1 MQELIAAPRQEPVVD
16 LRAAANVKLQAVL
29 DRFIRRGEGDYGAK
43 GPARYAEIAAEVLSV
58 SGQDDRF
65 RLIDR
70 LTGDLL
76 QRSRRILEMGCGSA
90 PFLYSALGRGHD
102 AIGIDVDY
110 ERLRMAELK
119 VDALGL
125 PEAWRG
131 CARLGDGQALDFPS
145 ASFDLVT
152 SWAVI
157 EHIPDLESAL
167 FEAVRVTRPGGWLV
181 MTAPDYR
188 GGFEAHYEMPW
199 PPMAPRA
206 ICERWV
212 MAMDRPPGGLGTFFP
227 ITYPRVAAV
236 LESLGCEIKAAELT
250 LPLDFEATRRYL
262 DVRDNAALERSAE
275 TIKQLN
281 ATGGL
286 PPTLRGTTVFHV
298 AARKL

>member
-1 MQELIAAPRQEPVVD
+1 MNHVSTQDR
-16 LRAAANVKLQAVL
+16 RAEANAKLQAVV
-29 DRFIRRGEGDYGAK
+29 DRWLRRGAGDYGEK
-43 GPARYAEIAAEVLSV
+43 PPERYTWAAAEILSV
-58 SGQDDRF
+58 QGQDERF
-65 RLIDR
+65 QLIDR
-70 LTGDLL
+70 MTGGLL
-76 QRSRRILEMGCGSA
+76 QLPRRILEVGCGGA

-110 ERLRMAELK
+110 ERLRIAELK

-131 CARLGDGQALDFPS
+131 RARLGDGQALDFPS
-145 ASFDLVT
+145 DSFDLVT

-199 PPMAPRA
+199 PPMAPRSV
-206 ICERWV
+206 CERWV
-212 MAMDRPPGGLGTFFP
+212 LAMDRPPGGLGTFFP
-227 ITYPRVAAV
+227 ITWPRVAAV

-250 LPLDFEATRRYL
+250 LPIDTETTRTFL
-262 DVRDNAALERSAE
+262 DVRDQATLERTAE
-275 TIKQLN
+275 NIKAL
-281 ATGGL
+281 AARGAL
-286 PPTLRGTTVFHV
+286 PPSLRGTTVFHV